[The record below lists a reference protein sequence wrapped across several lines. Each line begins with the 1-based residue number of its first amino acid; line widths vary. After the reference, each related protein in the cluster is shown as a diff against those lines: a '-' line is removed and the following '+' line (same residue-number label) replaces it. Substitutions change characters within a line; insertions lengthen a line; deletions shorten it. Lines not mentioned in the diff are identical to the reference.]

1 MSAFFKW
8 CGTKSTDLGVFV
20 AQYPPITF
28 PAERVKFTNVIG
40 RSGALTTLEGLD
52 VYDDV
57 QLSVEC
63 FVRDTSRIAEVGAW
77 LKGGG
82 ALELG
87 NRPGGHYEARV
98 INQIPFEQVMR
109 GRANRTFAAVFRC
122 KPFWYVD
129 GVAKITRTTSGGMIT
144 NPGNVHSLPIITIT
158 GNGDIGLMIGQ
169 QIVEL
174 IGVNGSIT
182 LDGPLMEAYNG
193 AAPANDKM
201 LNGDFPILLPGVN
214 AVSWSGTVTKVEIAP
229 NWRYLA

>member
-8 CGTKSTDLGVFV
+8 RGTKSTDLGVFV
-20 AQYPPITF
+20 ARYPPTTF
-28 PAERVKFTNVIG
+28 PAERAKFTPVIG

-63 FVRDTSRIAEVGAW
+63 FVRNENRIAEIGAW
-77 LKGGG
+77 LRGGG

-87 NRPGGHYEARV
+87 NRPGGHYDARV

-109 GRANRTFAAVFRC
+109 GRSNRTFAAVFRC

-129 GVAKITRTTSGGMIT
+129 GVAKITRTTSGGTIT
-144 NPGNVHSLPIITIT
+144 NPGNVHSQPIITIT

-182 LDGPLMEAYNG
+182 LDGPLMEAYKG
-193 AAPANDKM
+193 TTAQNDKM
-201 LNGDFPILLPGVN
+201 IGEYPILTPGVN
-214 AVSWSGTVTKVEIAP
+214 GVSWSGTVTKVEITP